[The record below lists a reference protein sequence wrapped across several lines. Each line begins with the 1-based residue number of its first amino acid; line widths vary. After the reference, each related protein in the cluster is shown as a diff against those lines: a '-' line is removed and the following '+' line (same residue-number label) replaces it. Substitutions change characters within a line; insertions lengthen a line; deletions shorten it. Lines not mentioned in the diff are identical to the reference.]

1 MCPNYLI
8 YSFAHDMAVGVCA
21 RAVLGKV
28 HDLISLHYLCGQL
41 AFIMVQ
47 LRRPEIPEVFAI
59 HFGEA
64 WEIYCACHAY
74 PHIKLKIFAQ
84 PEMVSIPPF
93 HTHVHIGSLDGAWAH
108 VASMGSSDAYLLVP
122 NDGRPVIPLQFC
134 HMCQGVSGQV
144 YPRSR
149 PGIALTKEKDAC
161 SADGGN
167 YLPLTWDAIFLRQ
180 RAGC

>member
-1 MCPNYLI
+1 MHPPLPQSYIHIYIYVQFAISFQHMGLTLPFACVCFLRRAGVWAGAMLLELMCPNYLI

-21 RAVLGKV
+21 RAVLANV

-64 WEIYCACHAY
+64 WKIYCACHAY

-122 NDGRPVIPLQFC
+122 NDGRPVIPL
-134 HMCQGVSGQV
+134 
-144 YPRSR
+144 
-149 PGIALTKEKDAC
+149 
-161 SADGGN
+161 
-167 YLPLTWDAIFLRQ
+167 
-180 RAGC
+180 